1 MTTLYLTLVL
11 PSIRLYDSTLLGPFQ
26 GLGNVYDDVL
36 NHPLVFTQL
45 PTPSTKSIYIAPYP
59 PFYFLLHNHLHLL
72 SIHPSNIS
80 YLQTLLSPRQVTLPC
95 PTNNL
100 LKTKY
105 FCNYQYASAVVL
117 STPQSPAEIT
127 IWRRDDHAV
136 TTAAATATETPTE
149 DTDGENVPSDDA
161 ATGADDEV
169 SAYGLK
175 WRRKGKC
182 RSDLDCDLGYL
193 CGSGRCIL
201 GCLADKDCRRGQAC
215 LGGRCRTAGGANP
228 PSCKPYKQLCA
239 ANEECCSGVCRLGW
253 RLARE
258 CKHNKH

>member
-1 MTTLYLTLVL
+1 MVRLLALTVL
-11 PSIRLYDSTLLGPFQ
+11 AAAT
-26 GLGNVYDDVL
+26 VEV
-36 NHPLVFTQL
+36 
-45 PTPSTKSIYIAPYP
+45 
-59 PFYFLLHNHLHLL
+59 
-72 SIHPSNIS
+72 
-80 YLQTLLSPRQVTLPC
+80 
-95 PTNNL
+95 
-100 LKTKY
+100 
-105 FCNYQYASAVVL
+105 ASAVAL

-127 IWRRDDHAV
+127 IWRRDDHDV

-161 ATGADDEV
+161 TTGADDEV
-169 SAYGLK
+169 SADGLK

-201 GCLADKDCRRGQAC
+201 GCLADKDCRRGQTC
-215 LGGRCRTAGGANP
+215 LGGRCRTTGGANP